1 MKHDDVMDLVV
12 VFCIL
17 FVFLLVQYCFCVA
30 AKFSVNKDLYSV
42 MSVSVRLG
50 VFVCPRLHLRN
61 YTSDL
66 RQFFVRVTHGH
77 ACLGP
82 PLAAEIRN
90 IIMLRISGS
99 VYDDILHTS
108 GQSIAPDGFSGSLPP
123 LFVLICLVLGYL
135 LKGE

>member
-1 MKHDDVMDLVV
+1 MKHDDVMDLIV

-17 FVFLLVQYCFCVA
+17 FVFMLVPCCFCVA
-30 AKFSVNKDLYSV
+30 AKFSVNKDLYIHCSV

-99 VYDDILHTS
+99 VYDDILHIS
-108 GQSIAPDGFSGSLPP
+108 R
-123 LFVLICLVLGYL
+123 
-135 LKGE
+135 